1 MTAAFDVVIVGSGNA
16 GVSLAARLRRDGVR
30 SIALID
36 PNPLHRY
43 RPMLNYA
50 AGAGVS
56 MGRYER
62 PMHKVVPEGVDLI
75 PHAATAV
82 DTENRTVSLDSG
94 ATVGYRDLVLC
105 PGLTPQWEAIPG
117 LRDAFVDGWA
127 VSAHVPEYAGRAC
140 AALVRH
146 REGTVVFSV
155 PPEPASCG
163 GTVLKAMFLACDRWR
178 KEGVLDH
185 LEVHLVTPFAGVL
198 GLESTDSRLRPI
210 LQDYG
215 ITVHQQSRIGAVDHV
230 ARTVTLDGPDAVV
243 LEDVG
248 LAYVTPHSRAPRFVA
263 DSGLAASDTAT
274 LIDVDPQT
282 LRHTRVGSVWGLG
295 DAAAVGIRPSGGAL
309 RAQVPVVATNLL
321 AARER
326 GATPGENTAQ
336 AGTTTTGTTTTRYD
350 GYTVIPIAVSRN
362 RLLLDEHDRDGQ
374 PAPSVRGIDLTR
386 PRRMTYAFDRFVQP
400 VVYFRK
406 LLRGRV

>member
-1 MTAAFDVVIVGSGNA
+1 MSAAFDVVIVGSGNA
-16 GVSLAARLRRDGVR
+16 GVSLAARLRRDGVN

-50 AGAGVS
+50 AGVGAS

-62 PMHKVVPEGVDLI
+62 PMHKVVPEGVDLL
-75 PHAATAV
+75 PHAATGI
-82 DTENRTVSLDSG
+82 DTESRTVTLDSG
-94 ATVGYRDLVLC
+94 ATIGYRDLVLC
-105 PGLTPQWEAIPG
+105 PGLTPRWEAIDG
-117 LRDAFVDGWA
+117 LREAFVDGWA

-178 KEGVLDH
+178 AEGVLDH
-185 LEVHLVTPFAGVL
+185 LDVHLVTPFAGVL
-198 GLESTDSRLRPI
+198 GLEPTDSRLRPI

-230 ARTVTLDGPDAVV
+230 ARTVTIDGPAPAV

-248 LAYVTPHSRAPRFVA
+248 LAYITPHSRAPRFVA
-263 DSGLAASDTAT
+263 DSGLAAEGAT
-274 LIDVDPQT
+274 DPNGATDNADEAAGLIDVDPET
-282 LRHTRVGSVWGLG
+282 LRHVRAESVWGLG
-295 DAAAVGIRPSGGAL
+295 DAAAAGIRPSGGAL
-309 RAQVPVVATNLL
+309 RSQVPVVATNLL

-326 GATPGENTAQ
+326 
-336 AGTTTTGTTTTRYD
+336 GTTTTRYD
-350 GYTVIPIAVSRN
+350 GYTVIPIAVSSG
-362 RLLLDEHDRDGQ
+362 RLLLDEHDRDGR
-374 PAPSVRGIDLTR
+374 PAPSMRGIDLTV

-400 VVYFRK
+400 VLYFRK

>member
-50 AGAGVS
+50 AGGGAS

-62 PMHKVVPEGVDLI
+62 PMHKVVPEGVDLL
-75 PHAATAV
+75 PHAATSI
-82 DTENRTVSLDSG
+82 DTDSRTVTLDSG
-94 ATVGYRDLVLC
+94 ATIGYRDLVLC
-105 PGLTPQWEAIPG
+105 PGLTPRWEAIDG
-117 LRDAFVDGWA
+117 LREAFVDGWA

-178 KEGVLDH
+178 SEGVLDQ
-185 LEVHLVTPFAGVL
+185 LDVHLVTPFAGIL
-198 GLESTDSRLRPI
+198 GLEPTDARLRPI

-215 ITVHQQSRIGAVDHV
+215 ITVHEQTRVGAVDHG
-230 ARTVTLDGPDAVV
+230 ARTVTLDGPAPAV

-263 DSGLAASDTAT
+263 DSGLANEEAAG
-274 LIDVDPQT
+274 LIDVDPET
-282 LRHTRVGSVWGLG
+282 LHHARAESVWGLG
-295 DAAAVGIRPSGGAL
+295 DAAAAGIRPSGGAL
-309 RAQVPVVATNLL
+309 RSQVPVVAANLL

-326 GATPGENTAQ
+326 GATPA
-336 AGTTTTGTTTTRYD
+336 TGTTTRYD
-350 GYTVIPIAVSRN
+350 GYTVIPIAVSSG
-362 RLLLDEHDRDGQ
+362 RLMLDEHDRNGR
-374 PAPSVRGIDLTR
+374 PAPSVRGIDLTV

-400 VVYFRK
+400 VLYFRR